1 MEHEKRNVLKYN
13 PKDGCVMK
21 TLASLMLAGSLV
33 FAFGQSGYAQTSP
46 PATPAAPKA
55 PAMPKAMAMP
65 DDPVKKAKA
74 KECSAQADA
83 QKLHGKAR
91 KEFREKCKKS

>member
-1 MEHEKRNVLKYN
+1 V
-13 PKDGCVMK
+13 K
-21 TLASLMLAGSLV
+21 TLASSMLAGALV
-33 FAFGQSGYAQTSP
+33 FSVTQSGNAQMSP
-46 PATPAAPKA
+46 PAAPAAPVAPKA
-55 PAMPKAMAMP
+55 PAMPKAMSA
-65 DDPVKKAKA
+65 DDLAKKAKA

>member
-1 MEHEKRNVLKYN
+1 
-13 PKDGCVMK
+13 
-21 TLASLMLAGSLV
+21 LMLAGAFV
-33 FAFGQSGYAQTSP
+33 FSFTQSGNAQMSP
-46 PATPAAPKA
+46 PAAPAAPVAPKA
-55 PAMPKAMAMP
+55 PAMPKAMSA
-65 DDPVKKAKA
+65 DDLAKKAKA